1 MYNSIAQEDR
11 VPSLRDQ
18 LEAYYN
24 LNLNLK
30 PEETVYAFWFGV
42 QDVFEMS
49 KRHGRQEPDYK
60 EITDCIGQQLRASRK
75 VFLSDRYL
83 VLNVPPLGQ
92 MPYYQDSDIAAN
104 RSQAS
109 VDINRALEKD
119 VGNLNKHH
127 HALEMDYVD
136 IHSLVSDIAVDPT
149 VFGFQNPNASYLD
162 TCYDNTQCKLKETDY
177 IWWDKTHFTTAFH
190 KSIAK
195 SIIEAE
201 SYTPKVT
208 LTKEIEKQ
216 LKDPKSKFHSKTYAA
231 PPYKGLVD
239 EKAKQYDLEK
249 SQSIEPQQ
257 PPLEDDTADFET
269 KDATLMPSKEN
280 GHAFV
285 GLFIFVLVIV
295 GIIVWIK
302 FPSFSLFA
310 WIKTKF
316 AGNRGRGEFTPVRNE
331 EEA

>member
-1 MYNSIAQEDR
+1 MKLTLTIRLSFFF
-11 VPSLRDQ
+11 P
-18 LEAYYN
+18 
-24 LNLNLK
+24 
-30 PEETVYAFWFGV
+30 
-42 QDVFEMS
+42 
-49 KRHGRQEPDYK
+49 GRQEPDYK

>member
-1 MYNSIAQEDR
+1 M
-11 VPSLRDQ
+11 
-18 LEAYYN
+18 
-24 LNLNLK
+24 
-30 PEETVYAFWFGV
+30 
-42 QDVFEMS
+42 
-49 KRHGRQEPDYK
+49 
-60 EITDCIGQQLRASRK
+60 
-75 VFLSDRYL
+75 
-83 VLNVPPLGQ
+83 
-92 MPYYQDSDIAAN
+92 
-104 RSQAS
+104 
-109 VDINRALEKD
+109 
-119 VGNLNKHH
+119 
-127 HALEMDYVD
+127 
-136 IHSLVSDIAVDPT
+136 
-149 VFGFQNPNASYLD
+149 
-162 TCYDNTQCKLKETDY
+162 
-177 IWWDKTHFTTAFH
+177 
-190 KSIAK
+190 
-195 SIIEAE
+195 
-201 SYTPKVT
+201 T

-302 FPSFSLFA
+302 FPNFSLFA

-316 AGNRGRGEFTPVRNE
+316 AGNRSRGEFTPVRNE

>member
-1 MYNSIAQEDR
+1 M
-11 VPSLRDQ
+11 
-18 LEAYYN
+18 
-24 LNLNLK
+24 
-30 PEETVYAFWFGV
+30 
-42 QDVFEMS
+42 
-49 KRHGRQEPDYK
+49 
-60 EITDCIGQQLRASRK
+60 
-75 VFLSDRYL
+75 
-83 VLNVPPLGQ
+83 
-92 MPYYQDSDIAAN
+92 
-104 RSQAS
+104 
-109 VDINRALEKD
+109 
-119 VGNLNKHH
+119 
-127 HALEMDYVD
+127 
-136 IHSLVSDIAVDPT
+136 
-149 VFGFQNPNASYLD
+149 
-162 TCYDNTQCKLKETDY
+162 
-177 IWWDKTHFTTAFH
+177 
-190 KSIAK
+190 
-195 SIIEAE
+195 
-201 SYTPKVT
+201 T

-331 EEA
+331 EEAWDIPQSLLYI